1 MAIRVP
7 DSLTARRPPAP
18 VRVAMLASLVA
29 LGGACRTPATARVTP
44 DRVAAAEAAAKQA
57 IANERSLQV
66 ASFPERSLGITPF
79 AVSSSDTTIAPLA
92 YGLADILTT
101 DLERSGQLQI
111 VDRLRLDA
119 LLREVQLVEAG
130 RVDPTTAPRVG
141 KLVGARR
148 LVIGALSQRPGGQ
161 LAIDARIADVAT
173 GVVQTGVSAAA
184 PLADILAAEKE
195 LALRLLGQL
204 GVNLTPAARAMI
216 EERPTRNIAALLAYS
231 RAVRFEVRGDYT
243 RAAQEYRAALRLD
256 PNFALAGDRLTRLP
270 GASPPPSLRADASD
284 RSGAASSGPSIGRAS
299 AVAVDRLNPVFF
311 SPLAGGPRAGAGS
324 IGDPTFPSQTVIV
337 LITITTPP

>member
-1 MAIRVP
+1 MHTIRVRS
-7 DSLTARRPPAP
+7 SLPWSRRSVTSSIWVGIGMLVTSCRPPATG
-18 VRVAMLASLVA
+18 RVA
-29 LGGACRTPATARVTP
+29 P
-44 DRVAAAEAAAKQA
+44 DRVAEAEAAARQA

-66 ASFPERSLGITPF
+66 SSFPERSLGITPF
-79 AVSSSDTTIAPLA
+79 AVASTDTAIAPLG
-92 YGLADILTT
+92 YGLADILVT
-101 DLERSGQLQI
+101 DLQRSGQLQI

-119 LLREVQLVEAG
+119 LLREIQLVEAG
-130 RVDPTTAPRVG
+130 RVDPSTAPRVG

-148 LVIGALSQRPGGQ
+148 LVIGTLSQRPGGQ
-161 LAIDARIADVAT
+161 LAIDARIADVASG
-173 GVVQTGVSAAA
+173 GVQNAVSATA

-195 LALRLLGQL
+195 LALRILSQL
-204 GVNLTPAARAMI
+204 GVNLTPAARARI

-231 RAVRFEVRGDYT
+231 RAVRFEVRGDYE

-256 PNFALAGDRLTRLP
+256 PNFSLAGERLSQVP
-270 GASPPPSLRADASD
+270 GALPPPPSRADASAD
-284 RSGAASSGPSIGRAS
+284 RGRSTSIARAS

-311 SPLAGGPRAGAGS
+311 SPLGGGPRAGAGS